1 MRTFGK
7 AVFLVIFAG
16 LLFAACS
23 TAALEKQMRFGIWA
37 AERDLW
43 DEAVFRWKR
52 VLAASPDSAAAHNN
66 LAVAYEKKG
75 LVEEARKEYELA
87 LKLAPDNAKVKFN
100 YIKFKESLGAGDKPG
115 LDKGKEKNEKK

>member
-7 AVFLVIFAG
+7 AVFFVVFAG
-16 LLFAACS
+16 FLFAACS
-23 TAALEKQMRFGIWA
+23 SVALEKQMRFGIWA
-37 AERDLW
+37 AEHDLW

-52 VLAASPDSAAAHNN
+52 VLAANPDSAAAHNN

-87 LKLAPDNAKVKFN
+87 LKLAPDNNRVKFN
-100 YIKFKESLGAGDKPG
+100 YTKFKESLGTGDKPG
-115 LDKGKEKNEKK
+115 LDKGKGKNEKK